1 MNNMMEL
8 EKIIVDFDKG
18 GLKHKF
24 VDVFAKTGD
33 WFIENKTNG
42 ILEFH
47 LCLGKLATDPVFYLT
62 SGETKK
68 VDCSPFSLVGKINC
82 TVRNVLSTSQQQA
95 AKAAATPAVEKVT
108 PAV

>member
-1 MNNMMEL
+1 MMER
-8 EKIIVDFDKG
+8 ENIIVDFDKG

-42 ILEFH
+42 IVEFH
-47 LCLGKLATDPVFYLT
+47 LCLGKLDTDPVFYLT

-82 TVRNVLSTSQQQA
+82 TVRNVLSTSQQLA
-95 AKAAATPAVEKVT
+95 AKDAVTSAVVAEKVT